1 MKFEAEKRIAIA
13 AVREAAEL
21 CQNVQQQM
29 DPEAM
34 QKKDRSPVTVADFGS
49 QALICSRL
57 RRAWPD
63 DPIIAEENAAVLRE
77 AESQESARQVVY
89 HVRTLRP
96 DASSEDVLEWID
108 YGGHKEHAP
117 RYWTLDPIDGTKG
130 FLRGDQYAV
139 ALALIVDGE
148 VVVAALACPNLT
160 ISLDPGERGVVAI
173 VVLGQGAELYRLR
186 DMELIGDA
194 RVSAVENPAEAKFSE
209 SVESGHT
216 SHSRSAKISE
226 LMGISAPATRLD
238 SQAKYVVVAA
248 GDAEIYMRLPSSRR
262 YVENI
267 WDHAAGMLLV
277 QEAGGRVTD
286 VHGKDLDF
294 GHGWQ
299 LAENRGVLVSN
310 GALHDP
316 LLTAVEQVLTEGA

>member
-29 DPEAM
+29 DPGALE
-34 QKKDRSPVTVADFGS
+34 KKDRSPVTVADFGS

-57 RRAWPD
+57 RRAWPE

-77 AESQESARQVVY
+77 AESHGASREVFY

-96 DASSEDVLEWID
+96 DASEEEVLDWID
-108 YGGHKEHAP
+108 FGGHKDHAP

-139 ALALIVDGE
+139 ALALIVDGD
-148 VVVAALACPNLT
+148 VSVAALACPNLT
-160 ISLDPGERGVVAI
+160 ISSDPGEKGVVA
-173 VVLGQGAELYRLR
+173 VAVRGEGAELYRLR
-186 DMELIGDA
+186 DMELIGEA
-194 RVSAVENPAEAKFSE
+194 NVSSIEDPAEAKFSE

-216 SHSRSAKISE
+216 SHSRSARISAM
-226 LMGISAPATRLD
+226 LGISAPATRLD

-277 QEAGGRVTD
+277 EEAGGRVTD
-286 VHGKDLDF
+286 VDGKDLDF
-294 GHGWQ
+294 GYGWQ
-299 LAENRGVLVSN
+299 LAKNRGVLVSN
-310 GALHDP
+310 GALHER
-316 LLTAVEQVLTEGA
+316 LLSSVDHVLSEEG